1 LGGLL
6 RHNWQEMVQAD
17 PAIRLQDLIRD
28 ARGGD
33 AVAFDVL
40 LGPLVE
46 PAFRFA
52 VSMLGDSQEAEDAVQ
67 EAAVRAWLRLGQ
79 LRVGAALRP
88 WFFAIV
94 ANQCRS
100 VRRRPWWSVI
110 RLAELRLSAPYSEE
124 TTVNSLDLDRA
135 LAELPAE
142 DRAILHLRFYQ
153 DLPVADVAR
162 CLGISTGAAKV
173 RLHRAARRLRP
184 GLSMEDVIQ

>member
-1 LGGLL
+1 
-6 RHNWQEMVQAD
+6 
-17 PAIRLQDLIRD
+17 
-28 ARGGD
+28 
-33 AVAFDVL
+33 
-40 LGPLVE
+40 
-46 PAFRFA
+46 
-52 VSMLGDSQEAEDAVQ
+52 MLGDSREAEDAVQ

-79 LRVGAALRP
+79 LRAGAALQP

-110 RLAELRLSAPYSEE
+110 RLAELRRPVPDSEE
-124 TTVNSLDLDRA
+124 IAVNSLDLDRA

-162 CLGISTGAAKV
+162 CMGISIGAAKV
-173 RLHRAARRLRP
+173 RLHRVARRLRP
-184 GLSMEDVIQ
+184 RLSMEDVIQ

>member
-1 LGGLL
+1 
-6 RHNWQEMVQAD
+6 MQAD
-17 PAIRLQDLIRD
+17 PAIRLQHLIRD
-28 ARGGD
+28 ARAGD
-33 AVAFDVL
+33 AVAFDAL

-52 VSMLGDSQEAEDAVQ
+52 VSMLGDSHEAEDAVQ
-67 EAAVRAWLRLGQ
+67 EAAVRAWLHLRQ

-100 VRRRPWWSVI
+100 IRRRPWWSVI
-110 RLAELRLSAPYSEE
+110 RLAKVSLSAPDSEQAV
-124 TTVNSLDLDRA
+124 VNSLDLDRA
-135 LAELPAE
+135 LAALPLE

-153 DLPVADVAR
+153 GLPVAEVAR

>member
-1 LGGLL
+1 V
-6 RHNWQEMVQAD
+6 RHERQEMVQAD
-17 PAIRLQDLIRD
+17 PAILLQGLIRD

-33 AVAFDVL
+33 AVAFDL
-40 LGPLVE
+40 LIGPLVE
-46 PAFRFA
+46 PAFRLA
-52 VSMLGDSQEAEDAVQ
+52 VSMLGHSQEAEDAVQ
-67 EAAVRAWLRLGQ
+67 EAAIKAWLHMDQ
-79 LRVGAALRP
+79 LRTGTALRP

-110 RLAELRLSAPYSEE
+110 RLADPRLSAPGPEE
-124 TTVNSLDLDRA
+124 RTVSSLDLDRA
-135 LAELPAE
+135 LAELPLD

-153 DLPVADVAR
+153 GLPVAEVAR

-184 GLSMEDVIQ
+184 GLSMEDVI